1 MPQSVQRPSD
11 HIRPLSIVYNAFG
24 YADSSV
30 LYEIGGTKILCSI
43 TLQPGV
49 PSFLRGSK
57 TGWLT
62 SHYSMLPTSCQQR
75 VEREAVLGKRQGR
88 TIEISRF
95 IGRCL
100 RSVVDTSLI
109 GERTIIIDC
118 DVLQADGGTRTAS
131 VSAASCALLKAQ
143 ERWMKQGIIK
153 EPLLKKP
160 IFGVSVA
167 LCDGKPV
174 LDPDY
179 MQDSTCSGDY
189 NFVMTRNGDVIEVQ
203 GTSEQEPIPWDM
215 IQSMRSYALKGI
227 QKIAEYVESIPQPRL
242 QSKREQKIQPLF
254 SLGKR
259 LGV

>member
-1 MPQSVQRPSD
+1 VPHSSQRKSD

-30 LYEIGGTKILCSI
+30 LYEIGGTKILCSV

-100 RSVVDTSLI
+100 RSVVDTSAI

-143 ERWMKQGIIK
+143 ERWLKQGFIK
-153 EPLLKKP
+153 EPVLKEP
-160 IFGVSVA
+160 IFGISVA
-167 LCDGKPV
+167 LCDGEPV

-179 MQDSTCSGDY
+179 VQDSTCSGDY
-189 NFVMTRNGDVIEVQ
+189 NFVMTRKGDVIEVQ
-203 GTSEQEPIPWDM
+203 GTSEQEPIAWDM
-215 IQSMRSYALKGI
+215 IQKMRTYALKGVQAI
-227 QKIAEYVESIPQPRL
+227 STYVQALPDTKL
-242 QSKREQKIQPLF
+242 QSKRDQKTAPLF

-259 LGV
+259 LGA